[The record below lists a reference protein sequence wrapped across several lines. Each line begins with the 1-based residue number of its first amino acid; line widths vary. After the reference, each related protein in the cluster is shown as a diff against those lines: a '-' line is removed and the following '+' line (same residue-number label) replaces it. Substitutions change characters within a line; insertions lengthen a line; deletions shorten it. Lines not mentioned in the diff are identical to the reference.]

1 MHSQSDPAAHTRFRQ
16 RTSRSYWGGLMVAV
30 LVHFALF
37 AFAPGMSVAGMGGEV
52 KAEVRVVDPV
62 PEIPPPP
69 EPPEIRPPSKPVIG
83 DAVDPDVTIPAYTD
97 FSDAPPA
104 PPPPPVA
111 SGSERPF
118 EFTPRDVEPTLKNT
132 RDIQRLLE
140 RSYPPIVRDAGIGGV
155 VTLWLYVDV
164 EGNVRESRVQ
174 ESSGIP
180 SLDDA
185 AVAVASAMRFRPAQY
200 RGRSVPVWVAQRIE
214 FTTKM

>member
-1 MHSQSDPAAHTRFRQ
+1 MHTQSDPATHARFRQ

-37 AFAPGMSVAGMGGEV
+37 AFAPGMSVAGMGGDV
-52 KAEVRVVDPV
+52 NAEVRVVDPV

-104 PPPPPVA
+104 PPPPVA

-164 EGNVRESRVQ
+164 EGNVLESRVQ

-180 SLDDA
+180 ALDDA
-185 AVAVASAMRFRPAQY
+185 AIAVASAMQFRPAQY